1 MIETAIGRI
10 GVGICAESYYCFGGT
25 DAPAFGRFHADAA
38 LGAGQFAE
46 WRFAAPGTHLTLV
59 RPQTRHTGC
68 FVNKVGP
75 RQLRATHLRMRSS
88 GFSRSRPL
96 SIQIAAC

>member
-1 MIETAIGRI
+1 
-10 GVGICAESYYCFGGT
+10 
-25 DAPAFGRFHADAA
+25 
-38 LGAGQFAE
+38 
-46 WRFAAPGTHLTLV
+46 LV